1 MNARQVEKARTRQ
14 RYLAEAARLFSEKGF
29 HAVSI
34 DALGA
39 AVGVSGPAL
48 YRHFASKED
57 MLAEIL
63 VSTSERLLA
72 GMEAIR
78 KEPNLTDTE
87 ALARL
92 IDFHLDFALASREV
106 IRLQDRELVTLPAE
120 VNRQVRRL
128 QRRYLD
134 GWADLVSRVR
144 QMPIEESRVLMHAV
158 FGILNSTAHDTDL
171 APGDVTRR
179 VLSTAAQAAL
189 SLSRTKLN

>member
-158 FGILNSTAHDTDL
+158 FGILNSTAHNTDL

-189 SLSRTKLN
+189 SLS

>member
-1 MNARQVEKARTRQ
+1 MSRGVRVNARQMEKARTRQ

-34 DALGA
+34 EALGA
-39 AVGVSGPAL
+39 AVGMSGPAL

-78 KEPNLTDTE
+78 KESDISDVDT
-87 ALARL
+87 LARL

-106 IRLQDRELVTLPAE
+106 IRLQDREPATSPAAI
-120 VNRQVRRL
+120 NRHVRQL
-128 QRRYLD
+128 QRRYLA
-134 GWADLVSRVR
+134 GWAELVSRVQ

-158 FGILNSTAHDTDL
+158 FGILNSTAHNADL
-171 APGDVTRR
+171 APGDATRN
-179 VLSTAAQAAL
+179 VLSAAA
-189 SLSRTKLN
+189 